1 VFLRTSPLV
10 HSPLPTV
17 DAPAMTD
24 LWNEALQ
31 GLQPRLGQETYDLW
45 LRPLTVAAVE
55 GRTIRLR
62 APSLFMKEWF
72 ENHYMDAV
80 LDEIEAQTEARY
92 VLDLEVDPNA
102 TELQTGLTPERSAPT
117 AAGVDEPAASPPGS
131 AFATPEPSTAHVAH
145 AAAAAIEV
153 VRKIA
158 PPPVGLSERY
168 RFDSFISGASNEL
181 AASAARAAAD
191 QPGTRFNPL
200 LIYGGVGLGKTH
212 LLHAVGHSLY
222 ESDPTRRITY
232 LSAERFMN
240 EFISAVRYNLFDQF
254 RRKYREDCDV
264 LLIDDIQFIA
274 GRDRT
279 MDEFFHVFNSLYE
292 AGKQIMVTSDR
303 TPSDMQSMEDRI
315 TSRLNWGLVADIKSP
330 DLETRVAILHQKA
343 ENDRIAIAHDVCLYL
358 AQQVQSNVR
367 ELEGAL
373 VRVSTFA
380 DLKGVPITTGFIRE
394 VIGETTRERRR
405 TPVTVE
411 AVQKAVASHFSVRI
425 ADLKGPRRHKGISRP
440 RMIAMFL
447 ARELTSSSF
456 PEIGLRFGGKDHSTV
471 INACKRITALS
482 DEDPD
487 LRSAVSHL
495 REQLSN

>member
-1 VFLRTSPLV
+1 
-10 HSPLPTV
+10 
-17 DAPAMTD
+17 MTD

-72 ENHYMDAV
+72 ENHYMEAV
-80 LDEIEAQTEARY
+80 LDELEARTQSRY

-102 TELQTGLTPERSAPT
+102 TEFGEPTRAESAAPEAEAVGAGTARDPAGFTGAERP
-117 AAGVDEPAASPPGS
+117 AAGP
-131 AFATPEPSTAHVAH
+131 T
-145 AAAAAIEV
+145 IEV
-153 VRKIA
+153 PACKVA

-168 RFDSFISGASNEL
+168 RFDTFISGASNEL

-222 ESDPTRRITY
+222 ESDPSRRITY

-240 EFISAVRYNLFDQF
+240 EFISAVRHNQFDQF

-279 MDEFFHVFNSLYE
+279 MDEFFHVFNALYE

-303 TPSDMQSMEDRI
+303 TPSDMEGMEERI

-330 DLETRVAILHQKA
+330 DLETRVAILRQKA
-343 ENDRIAIAHDVCLYL
+343 EAERIAIAGDVTVYL

-373 VRVSTFA
+373 VRVATFA

-394 VIGETTRERRR
+394 VIGETTKERRSA
-405 TPVTVE
+405 PITVE
-411 AVQKAVASHFSVRI
+411 AVQKAVASRFSVRI

-447 ARELTSSSF
+447 SRELTGSSF

-471 INACKRITALS
+471 INACKRITKLRE
-482 DEDPD
+482 EDPE
-487 LRSAVSHL
+487 LRSAVDHL
-495 REQLSN
+495 REQLTR

>member
-1 VFLRTSPLV
+1 
-10 HSPLPTV
+10 
-17 DAPAMTD
+17 MTD

-55 GRTIRLR
+55 GQTIRLR

-72 ENHYMDAV
+72 ENHYMEAV
-80 LDEIEAQTEARY
+80 LDEIEARTDARY

-102 TELQTGLTPERSAPT
+102 AERESQR
-117 AAGVDEPAASPPGS
+117 PAAAAEAGPTSGTQPAPPTS
-131 AFATPEPSTAHVAH
+131 TTFATPAPTPHV
-145 AAAAAIEV
+145 E

-240 EFISAVRYNLFDQF
+240 EFISAVRYNQFDQF
-254 RRKYREDCDV
+254 RRKYRDDCDV

-279 MDEFFHVFNSLYE
+279 MDEFFHVFNALYE

-330 DLETRVAILHQKA
+330 DLETRVAILRQKA
-343 ENDRIAIAHDVCLYL
+343 ENDRIAIADDVCVYL

-373 VRVSTFA
+373 VRVATFA
-380 DLKGVPITTGFIRE
+380 DLKGVAITTGFIRE
-394 VIGETTRERRR
+394 VIGEKTKERRH

-447 ARELTSSSF
+447 ARELTGSSF

-482 DEDPD
+482 DEDPE